1 MGQSAQG
8 ACINQ
13 KHLQTGRL
21 SAQMAS
27 NGSQTPRAETLE
39 KFRVGTVNCP
49 LTIRKTQR
57 AQGKRSPSS
66 HTLWLVVRERVI
78 RQCHDHCRSCSR
90 SQVIKAVSEE
100 DTEQQ
105 GADSLALGDATSLCT
120 IMASAAFR
128 FTKAGALKHAV
139 TRAQQCKLRV
149 LG

>member
-1 MGQSAQG
+1 MKHFPICRGGYEVQKESVFLGHTEPPFGNACVCDFFLGGSRAAAHSESAP
-8 ACINQ
+8 ACVYDTYI
-13 KHLQTGRL
+13 
-21 SAQMAS
+21 
-27 NGSQTPRAETLE
+27 
-39 KFRVGTVNCP
+39 
-49 LTIRKTQR
+49 
-57 AQGKRSPSS
+57 
-66 HTLWLVVRERVI
+66 HTLVVVRERVTVS
-78 RQCHDHCRSCSR
+78 QCHCRSCSR